1 MLQITADHVRQRR
14 GVAFLRCA
22 AKLGFAR
29 GEAWTNPRTRGAPC
43 ARHAR
48 WARPGECPQGALES
62 APLAAVHDLD
72 IITGTVYLDRQV
84 QNVRPYPS
92 PDTDPAPDPAFHR

>member
-22 AKLGFAR
+22 AKLGFTR
-29 GEAWTNPRTRGAPC
+29 GEAWTNPRTRGAPW

-48 WARPGECPQGALES
+48 WAASWWVPSGRLGKRASCRRPWSG
-62 APLAAVHDLD
+62 
-72 IITGTVYLDRQV
+72 Y
-84 QNVRPYPS
+84 
-92 PDTDPAPDPAFHR
+92 